1 MNPCQL
7 FRLNSSW
14 KNFMTVI
21 VSGHFIY
28 RGRVGGAEHMT
39 YNLVRGMDAAGT
51 EISFICSSR
60 NNLAPEFVLESATT
74 CRRIIE
80 CGGSGSRFLAEQ
92 IACLDYR
99 ISGNS
104 ILFPNYYVP
113 PLVPSRLGHVAVVIH
128 DFQYRHYP
136 EFFSA
141 KKRAWLRL
149 AHTWAFERADTVIL
163 ISDFVRRDAIR
174 LYGSRA
180 ERSVVIPN
188 PVSWDHFGSIRGKH
202 PFGGRPYIL
211 SVAAHY
217 AHKRLDVLIKAFEI
231 LSAKHPD
238 LLLVLTGQLAANLVG
253 VKFGRVRLLELI
265 KTLGISERIR
275 VMGYVEPLKLGDVYH
290 HAAAFAFP
298 SVFEGFGMPAVEA
311 LGFGIPTLATRC
323 TAIPEITLGLASYV
337 KDAGDVN
344 EWADRL
350 RVMIEAPR
358 LPTKAVDSI
367 RQKYNPPSIAEKYL
381 EVMAK

>member
-1 MNPCQL
+1 
-7 FRLNSSW
+7 
-14 KNFMTVI
+14 MTVI

-28 RGRVGGAEHMT
+28 TGRVGGAEHMT
-39 YNLVRGMDAAGT
+39 YNLVQGMDAAGAET
-51 EISFICSSR
+51 VFMCGSR
-60 NNLAPEFVLESATT
+60 ANLASEFVHESAAT

-99 ISGNS
+99 IRGNS

-113 PLVPSRLGHVAVVIH
+113 PVVPSRLGHVAVVIH

-149 AHTWAFERADTVIL
+149 AHAWAFARADTVIL
-163 ISDFVRRDAIR
+163 ISDFVRQDAIR

-180 ERSVVIPN
+180 ANSVVIPN
-188 PVSWDHFGSIRGKH
+188 PVSWVRFGNIRGKH
-202 PFGGRPYIL
+202 PFEGRPYIL

-217 AHKRLDVLIKAFEI
+217 PHKRLNVLIKAFAL
-231 LSAKHPD
+231 LSAKRPD
-238 LLLVLTGQLAANLVG
+238 LLLVLTGQLSINLVG
-253 VKFGRVRLLELI
+253 GRVGLGQVQLLQLI
-265 KTLGISERIR
+265 KTLGISERVK
-275 VMGYVEPLKLGDVYH
+275 VMGYIEARTLGDIYH

-311 LGFGIPTLATRC
+311 LGFGIPTLASHC
-323 TAIPEITLGLASYV
+323 TAIPEVTLGLASYV

-350 RVMIEAPR
+350 GMMIEAPR
-358 LPTKAVDSI
+358 LSAKAIESI
-367 RQKYNPPSIAEKYL
+367 RQKYDPPTIAKKYL
-381 EVMAK
+381 ATVAK